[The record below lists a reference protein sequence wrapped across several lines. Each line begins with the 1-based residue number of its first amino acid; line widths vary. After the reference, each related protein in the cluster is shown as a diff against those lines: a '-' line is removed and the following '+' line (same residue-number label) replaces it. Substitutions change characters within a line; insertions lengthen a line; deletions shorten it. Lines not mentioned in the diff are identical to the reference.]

1 MTPLNIIYNKAH
13 PFIDAIYKNHILGRP
28 GSKRSIFQTS
38 FLGLL
43 SVVIHLNEVAK
54 GQITQNMMKIGLKGT

>member
-1 MTPLNIIYNKAH
+1 MRDIIKVV
-13 PFIDAIYKNHILGRP
+13 RP

-43 SVVIHLNEVAK
+43 SVVIHSNEVAK
-54 GQITQNMMKIGLKGT
+54 GQIALNIIKIGLKGP